1 MKCRAI
7 MNLSTEILL
16 RYYDNDVSMFQEW
29 HFVFSYISG
38 FFGLLI
44 FRRASLVTEIPDTV
58 DSIGYFILIMLLGNN
73 ENAQRSFPFTFD
85 CHKQR

>member
-44 FRRASLVTEIPDTV
+44 FTACIACHR
-58 DSIGYFILIMLLGNN
+58 DSRYGRQYRVLHFD
-73 ENAQRSFPFTFD
+73 NAAG
-85 CHKQR
+85 K